1 MLASLCLGMPARAAE
16 PDWPDAITIA
26 TASPGGTY
34 YVYGEGLAK
43 ILTRRS
49 DPVSMRP
56 TEGPAEN
63 IKLIEAGEAQVGFV
77 TMGVAQQGVERD
89 GGLDRWQAVSRHA
102 RDVPDV

>member
-1 MLASLCLGMPARAAE
+1 MGRSAVRFRKSAIGALLVVSLIWWMPARAAE

-43 ILTRRS
+43 ILTRALGIR
-49 DPVSMRP
+49 VSMRP

-63 IKLIEAGEAQVGFV
+63 IKLIEAGEAQV
-77 TMGVAQQGVERD
+77 
-89 GGLDRWQAVSRHA
+89 VS
-102 RDVPDV
+102 